1 MTRAIGTF
9 IIAWTLALA
18 GPSRAAAQDRE
29 AVFLHGFG
37 ASASDWAATADRLR
51 NTVAIQPH
59 IPNLPWSSEFEKQ
72 AKDLQSRT
80 EFSTLPTSAVAV
92 GHSNGGLVAREW
104 LKSHRLGGIATIGTP
119 HGGAPVLF
127 HLQNWYVMAQTT
139 QAAVGRVASAFTSW
153 SDWVWVYSLLADAVR
168 WISDF
173 NIWSTA
179 NLGAAVGL
187 QTTVPVAYQM
197 LPGSPYL
204 TALNN
209 STNLAR
215 EASAAPFRVGV
226 GAVAHN
232 FYYAGPARAIAPDQA
247 DAIAALMYGSASAL
261 LLWGNYLLVSASPF
275 DLVAM
280 DQALSLTNLA
290 FQILSVDP
298 FYCRMVSSP
307 DLSECIA
314 NDGVVPLNSQV
325 YPGAL
330 NFIIGGQNDGPAHK
344 QERGR
349 DDALFVALTDYL
361 HVPRRVS
368 AVPAPAPPPPPPPPP
383 SSDPAPPAPPA
394 LPPPPPSAPDP
405 APADPPG
412 RREPTTAVEWLE
424 SGRAL
429 QPDDRLNS
437 SDGRW
442 RLIYQLDGNLV
453 LYDVNWRPIWHT
465 STDGTTPGMAIMQL
479 DGNFVVYDAAGVPR
493 WSSGRS
499 FGYSGA
505 RLAMQNDGNL
515 VIYGPDGAP
524 LWDSDTVNQ

>member
-1 MTRAIGTF
+1 MTRALGTF
-9 IIAWTLALA
+9 IIAWTLVLA
-18 GPSRAAAQDRE
+18 GSSRAAAQDRE

-37 ASASDWAATADRLR
+37 AAASDWAATADRLR
-51 NTVAIQPH
+51 TMAAIQPH
-59 IPNLPWSSEFEKQ
+59 IPSLPWASEFEKQ
-72 AKDLQSRT
+72 AKDLQSKT
-80 EFSTLPTSAVAV
+80 EFSTLPADAVAV

-104 LKSHRLGGIATIGTP
+104 TKAHRLGGIVTIGTP

-127 HLQNWYVMAQTT
+127 HLQNWNVVAQTT

-153 SDWVWVYSLLADAVR
+153 SDWVWVYAFVEGAVR

-173 NIWSTA
+173 NIWSA
-179 NLGAAVGL
+179 VNLGAAVGL
-187 QTTVPVAYQM
+187 QATVPVAYQM
-197 LPGSPYL
+197 LPGSSYL
-204 TALNN
+204 NGLNG
-209 STNLAR
+209 SSNLAR
-215 EASAAPFRVGV
+215 EASAATFRVGI

-232 FYYAGPARAIAPDQA
+232 FFYAGPARAIAPDQA
-247 DAIAALMYGSASAL
+247 DAIATLMYSSASAL
-261 LLWGNYLLVSASPF
+261 LLWGNYLLVTASPS

-298 FYCRMVSSP
+298 LYCRMVSSA

-314 NDGVVPLNSQV
+314 NDGVVPLNNQM
-325 YPGAL
+325 YPGAM
-330 NFIIGGQNDGPAHK
+330 NFVIGGQNDGPAHK

-361 HVPRRVS
+361 QVPRRVS
-368 AVPAPAPPPPPPPPP
+368 AAPPSAPPPSVPPPPPPPPP
-383 SSDPAPPAPPA
+383 SPSSPTPAPSSPT
-394 LPPPPPSAPDP
+394 
-405 APADPPG
+405 DPPDSSG
-412 RREPTTAVEWLE
+412 AVTRVEWLQ
-424 SGRAL
+424 SGELL

-442 RLIYQLDGNLV
+442 HLIYQLDGNLV
-453 LYDVNWRPIWHT
+453 LYDANWRPIWHT
-465 STDGTTPGMAIMQL
+465 GTDGSRPGMAIMQL
-479 DGNFVVYDAAGVPR
+479 DGNFVVYDAEGVPL
-493 WSSGRS
+493 WSSERS

-524 LWDSDTVNQ
+524 LWDTGPVSQ